1 MSRFVFGAIN
11 NNRDIRRIFNKILI
25 WRDIRIYF
33 FIFLNKNIKSNVN
46 VATSTI
52 VPPGLSFI

>member
-1 MSRFVFGAIN
+1 MSRFVFGVIN
-11 NNRDIRRIFNKILI
+11 DNRDIRRIFNKILI
-25 WRDIRIYF
+25 WRDITIYF
-33 FIFLNKNIKSNVN
+33 FIFLNKNIKSSVN